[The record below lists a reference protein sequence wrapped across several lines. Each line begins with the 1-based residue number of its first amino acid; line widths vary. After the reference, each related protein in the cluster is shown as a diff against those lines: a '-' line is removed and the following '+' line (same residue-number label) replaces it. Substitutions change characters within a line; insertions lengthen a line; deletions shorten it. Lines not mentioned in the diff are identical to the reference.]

1 MGGFLA
7 LLGVVAA
14 PITSGDTAFRSARL
28 IVADFVGLN
37 QSPIRN
43 RLMISLPLFGIGFLL
58 TRIDFAIVWRY
69 FAWTNQTLAA
79 IVLWT
84 ITAYLIRERKP
95 YWIALIPSAFMTAV
109 VVSYLLLAPEGF
121 QLSTGISYTAGIVM
135 SVILVALSMVTVYR
149 VRLESKAVIN

>member
-1 MGGFLA
+1 
-7 LLGVVAA
+7 
-14 PITSGDTAFRSARL
+14 
-28 IVADFVGLN
+28 
-37 QSPIRN
+37 
-43 RLMISLPLFGIGFLL
+43 MISLPLFGIGFLL

>member
-1 MGGFLA
+1 
-7 LLGVVAA
+7 VVAA

-84 ITAYLIRERKP
+84 ITAYLIRERKA

-121 QLSTGISYTAGIVM
+121 QISTGNSYTAGIVM
-135 SVILVALSMVTVYR
+135 TVILVALSMVTVCR
-149 VRLESKAVIN
+149 VRLESKA

>member
-1 MGGFLA
+1 VGGFLA